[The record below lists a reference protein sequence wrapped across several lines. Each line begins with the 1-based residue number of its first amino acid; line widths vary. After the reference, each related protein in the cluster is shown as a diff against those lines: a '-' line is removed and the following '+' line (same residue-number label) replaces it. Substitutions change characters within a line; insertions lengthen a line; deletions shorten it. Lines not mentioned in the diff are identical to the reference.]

1 MVERKTFNLVVVG
14 SIPTVGV
21 VFFLLA
27 GYLLLKFQFSFFCA
41 RAGALKNAQKQTR
54 RKRKSKMS
62 EGDPTQLRPS
72 GLEPESSPWKGEIL
86 PLYYGRREERRIV
99 VRPHGVLTVTLG
111 LTCLD
116 LGAVD
121 AFALVYSKLAQRKRV
136 GHITHRS

>member
-54 RKRKSKMS
+54 RKPKSKMS
-62 EGDPTQLRPS
+62 EGEPIQLRPS
-72 GLEPESSPWKGEIL
+72 RLEPESSPWKGEIL
-86 PLYYGRREERRIV
+86 PLYYGRTDE
-99 VRPHGVLTVTLG
+99 
-111 LTCLD
+111 
-116 LGAVD
+116 LGARNP
-121 AFALVYSKLAQRKRV
+121 FS
-136 GHITHRS
+136 